1 MSAAKLSSSEIRA
14 ALSLAG
20 IFGLRMFGLFMIYPV
35 FAVYAR
41 QLPDA
46 TPSRI
51 GLALGIYGLAQ
62 ALFQMPLGIA
72 SDRLGRKRVIAAG
85 LVVFALGSGMAG
97 LAHTVA
103 GIALGRFLQGIGAVG
118 SAVLALAAD
127 LSREQQ
133 RTKVMA
139 VIGVTIGFS
148 FGLALVIGPLFDAW
162 FGVPGMFWLTA
173 GLAGV
178 AILLLYTAVPAPEAS
193 PVHAETEAVPA
204 LLSRVLQDPMLLR
217 LDFGILLQHAI
228 LTATFLG
235 VPLTL
240 QAAGADGGAA
250 WKLYLPVLAVS
261 VALMGPMIMLAERR
275 GRMRAMMLAAVAT
288 LGLAQL
294 GLMTQVGGL
303 WFTALAL
310 SLFFAAFNFLEAA
323 LPSLITR
330 LAPSKARGTAMGVY
344 SSAQFLGIF
353 LGGVLGGM
361 AQSHFGSAGASGL
374 SMVLAGLWLLS
385 AWRAD
390 VPGGGARG
398 RDPSTQV
405 R

>member
-1 MSAAKLSSSEIRA
+1 MSAAKLSSSESRA

-35 FAVYAR
+35 FALYAR

-46 TPSRI
+46 TPSRV
-51 GLALGIYGLAQ
+51 GLALGIYGLSQ

-103 GIALGRFLQGIGAVG
+103 GIALGRFLQGVGAVG

-139 VIGVTIGFS
+139 VIGVTIGLA
-148 FGLALVIGPLFDAW
+148 FGLALVVGPLFDTW

-204 LLSRVLQDPMLLR
+204 LLLGVLKHPELLR

-240 QAAGADGGAA
+240 QAAGVGGGAA

-261 VALMGPMIMLAERR
+261 VAVMGPMIMLAERS
-275 GRMRAMMLAAVAT
+275 GWMRAMMLAAVAAM
-288 LGLAQL
+288 GLAQL
-294 GLMTQVGGL
+294 GLMTPVGGL
-303 WFTALAL
+303 WLPALAL

-330 LAPSKARGTAMGVY
+330 LAPRKARGTAMGVY

-361 AQSHFGSAGASGL
+361 AQSRFGSAGASGV
-374 SMVLAGLWLLS
+374 SMVLAGLWLLC
-385 AWRAD
+385 AWRTNM
-390 VPGGGARG
+390 PGSRG
-398 RDPSTQV
+398 RGPSTQV